1 MTEPAPIADGPLIA
15 AALAGDDSAFAQIAQ
30 RYQGPLLHAA
40 QSRLSDRQLAE
51 DAVQEALLCAYRW
64 LHTYDSQYSFR
75 TWLWTILLN
84 QCSRIAQRRSKQ
96 PAASMP
102 GERTT
107 EQAQTLC
114 LHSHEPRTEASPFEQ
129 LLARES
135 AERLHQ
141 LLARLPEPQADA
153 LRLRFFG
160 GLKFEEI
167 AQAMECSVSGAKNR
181 VRLGLTQL
189 ATWLKRTN
197 LQHPTNQATAPQSA
211 SHAGDSR

>member
-1 MTEPAPIADGPLIA
+1 MAEHGTIPDGALIA
-15 AALAGDDSAFAQIAQ
+15 ATLEGDESAFARLAE

-40 QSRLSDRQLAE
+40 RSRLTDRQLAE

-84 QCSRIAQRRSKQ
+84 QCSRIAARRKKLPAGATPDESPSPTL
-96 PAASMP
+96 PAA
-102 GERTT
+102 
-107 EQAQTLC
+107 
-114 LHSHEPRTEASPFEQ
+114 ASPFEQ
-129 LLARES
+129 LLAREN
-135 AERLHQ
+135 ADRLHE
-141 LLARLPEPQADA
+141 LLARLPDVQADA

-189 ATWLKRTN
+189 AVWLKNSSERTDESVRS
-197 LQHPTNQATAPQSA
+197 TANI
-211 SHAGDSR
+211 AGDAR

>member
-1 MTEPAPIADGPLIA
+1 MSEPTSLPDGSLIA
-15 AALAGDDSAFAQIAQ
+15 AALVGDEGAFAQLAE

-40 QSRLSDRQLAE
+40 RSRLADRQLAE
-51 DAVQEALLCAYRW
+51 DAVQEALLNAFRW
-64 LHTYDSQYSFR
+64 LHTYDSRYSFR

-84 QCSRIAQRRSKQ
+84 QCTRIAQRRSRVSLRVRS
-96 PAASMP
+96 AATS
-102 GERTT
+102 EEANQ
-107 EQAQTLC
+107 EQRA
-114 LHSHEPRTEASPFEQ
+114 EASPIEL

-135 AERLHQ
+135 ADRLHA
-141 LLARLPEPQADA
+141 LLARLPEAQADA

-189 ATWLKRTN
+189 ASWLNPKPKTTDETTAN
-197 LQHPTNQATAPQSA
+197 L
-211 SHAGDSR
+211 AGDSR

>member
-1 MTEPAPIADGPLIA
+1 MTEPTPIADGPLIA
-15 AALAGDDSAFAQIAQ
+15 ATLAGDEGAFAQLAQ
-30 RYQGPLLHAA
+30 RYQGPLLNAA
-40 QSRLSDRQLAE
+40 RSRLGDRQLAE
-51 DAVQEALLCAYRW
+51 DAVQEALLCAFRW

-84 QCSRIAQRRSKQ
+84 QCTRIAQRRNKM
-96 PAASMP
+96 PASSSP
-102 GERTT
+102 ERSAA
-107 EQAQTLC
+107 EGLTLC
-114 LHSHEPRTEASPFEQ
+114 LHTQELRTECSPFEQ

-135 AERLHQ
+135 AARLHE
-141 LLARLPEPQADA
+141 LLARLPEAQADA

-189 ATWLKRTN
+189 ATWLTKPAAK
-197 LQHPTNQATAPQSA
+197 QPTNQPAAPQST